1 MFLDFIIT
9 IEIISQ
15 SRISWG
21 FENSQTIFFKI
32 VFLFIHVCA
41 KAYRGQ
47 KGVLNPLELK

>member
-21 FENSQTIFFKI
+21 FENSQTIFSR
-32 VFLFIHVCA
+32 LFFFSFMCVQN
-41 KAYRGQ
+41 AYRGQ